1 MKNLAEEIVHFLYNA
16 KLPIEDRNF
25 YQYYYKQNRDFC
37 CNYSEPI
44 KAFIEF
50 LESLGGSTHQIIC
63 YVKLSYPPTF
73 FIYIVDIDEHSK
85 YNISID
91 SIDSPQSS
99 VTRERFFYDEIV
111 IVQRD
116 IEKRTGYGEIIVQYY
131 ALKENKVGIKFAKK
145 FCKLVKQKIFKPIKK
160 Q

>member
-1 MKNLAEEIVHFLYNA
+1 MGVRHIKLYVMLNCHIR
-16 KLPIEDRNF
+16 LP
-25 YQYYYKQNRDFC
+25 
-37 CNYSEPI
+37 
-44 KAFIEF
+44 
-50 LESLGGSTHQIIC
+50 
-63 YVKLSYPPTF
+63 

-91 SIDSPQSS
+91 SIDSPQSN

>member
-1 MKNLAEEIVHFLYNA
+1 MIFVAIIVSQLRLLLNFWNLLGVRHIKLYVVLNCHIR
-16 KLPIEDRNF
+16 LP
-25 YQYYYKQNRDFC
+25 
-37 CNYSEPI
+37 
-44 KAFIEF
+44 
-50 LESLGGSTHQIIC
+50 
-63 YVKLSYPPTF
+63 

-85 YNISID
+85 YNISIG
-91 SIDSPQSS
+91 SIDSPQSN

-116 IEKRTGYGEIIVQYY
+116 IEKRIGYGEIIVQYY

>member
-1 MKNLAEEIVHFLYNA
+1 MIFVAIIVSQLRLLLNFWNLLGVRHIKLYVVLNCHIR
-16 KLPIEDRNF
+16 LP
-25 YQYYYKQNRDFC
+25 
-37 CNYSEPI
+37 
-44 KAFIEF
+44 
-50 LESLGGSTHQIIC
+50 
-63 YVKLSYPPTF
+63 

-85 YNISID
+85 YNISIG
-91 SIDSPQSS
+91 SIDSPQSN

-116 IEKRTGYGEIIVQYY
+116 IEKRIGYGEIIVQYY

-160 Q
+160 